1 MTVVLKSLL
10 NYYRERII
18 YIRIVKNLY
27 DTF

>member
-1 MTVVLKSLL
+1 MTVALKSLL